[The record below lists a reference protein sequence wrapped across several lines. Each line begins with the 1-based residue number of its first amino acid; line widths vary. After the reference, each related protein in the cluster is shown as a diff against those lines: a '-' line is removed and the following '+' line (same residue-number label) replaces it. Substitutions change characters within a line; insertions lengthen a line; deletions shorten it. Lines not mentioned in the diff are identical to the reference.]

1 MQKTPRK
8 PMIQFNTIKA
18 WLWRWL
24 PALVLMALIFAAS
37 SLTKKELPSFGTWD
51 LLAKKGGHA
60 LGYALLGAAYVRGLS
75 AGRQFGWRLAAL
87 ALVGAAL
94 YAGTDEFH
102 QVFVNGRTSS
112 PVDVFIDAGG
122 AVAGIAVWV
131 FIQTRARPAWPRRRS
146 TPR

>member
-1 MQKTPRK
+1 MQKTSNK
-8 PMIQFNTIKA
+8 PMVPFSNLKA

-24 PALVLMALIFAAS
+24 PALLMMAVIFTAS

-75 AGRQFGWRLAAL
+75 AGRRLNWRLAAL
-87 ALVGAAL
+87 ALAGAAL
-94 YAGTDEFH
+94 YAVTDEFH
-102 QVFVNGRTSS
+102 QVFVSGRNSS
-112 PVDVFIDAGG
+112 PMDVVIDAGG
-122 AVAGIAVWV
+122 AAAGIVVWA
-131 FIQTRARPAWPRRRS
+131 FIQTRARPAWPRPPS